1 MEDVILKASE
11 ERNVSEIYR
20 LMDLLYEEILHS
32 SEQIAWKDNILY
44 TLDIG
49 IEENENLY
57 GPILKLGF
65 LDMNFRNAF
74 YCDGELLW
82 FEEVT
87 DRYGM
92 QDSIDAFQKFQ
103 KLFEQL
109 ALDDAQ
115 IIMENAFRVNGRAD
129 YIPNIKKLL

>member
-1 MEDVILKASE
+1 M
-11 ERNVSEIYR
+11 YR
-20 LMDLLYEEILHS
+20 V
-32 SEQIAWKDNILY
+32 
-44 TLDIG
+44 
-49 IEENENLY
+49 
-57 GPILKLGF
+57 
-65 LDMNFRNAF
+65 

-82 FEEVT
+82 FDQEWVLEAVPAKFILYHALIVLYFSYPQLGRFCSFEEVT

>member
-1 MEDVILKASE
+1 MGARSCAG
-11 ERNVSEIYR
+11 EIY
-20 LMDLLYEEILHS
+20 LYHALIV
-32 SEQIAWKDNILY
+32 LY
-44 TLDIG
+44 FS
-49 IEENENLY
+49 Y
-57 GPILKLGF
+57 PQLGRF
-65 LDMNFRNAF
+65 
-74 YCDGELLW
+74 CS

-115 IIMENAFRVNGRAD
+115 IIMENAFRVMAER
-129 YIPNIKKLL
+129 IIFRI

>member
-1 MEDVILKASE
+1 MLEAVPAKF
-11 ERNVSEIYR
+11 
-20 LMDLLYEEILHS
+20 
-32 SEQIAWKDNILY
+32 ILY
-44 TLDIG
+44 HALIV
-49 IEENENLY
+49 LY
-57 GPILKLGF
+57 FSYPQLGR
-65 LDMNFRNAF
+65 L
-74 YCDGELLW
+74 CSC
-82 FEEVT
+82 EEVT

>member
-57 GPILKLGF
+57 GPILKIRFFG
-65 LDMNFRNAF
+65 
-74 YCDGELLW
+74 YE
-82 FEEVT
+82 
-87 DRYGM
+87 
-92 QDSIDAFQKFQ
+92 FQKC
-103 KLFEQL
+103 
-109 ALDDAQ
+109 
-115 IIMENAFRVNGRAD
+115 V
-129 YIPNIKKLL
+129 LL